1 MGKKYYYNKK
11 KFHKNN
17 DNRNLEEKNAEVA
30 DADEQIDEEQATE
43 ECNAEGQKAVNQK
56 TFNQKADSQRHGH
69 HKSDNQRDNIK
80 NDKNNSSDCASNCGS
95 NCSNSCAS
103 GCELCSK
110 TCANAASCQ
119 LTSEVSAT
127 AGINNEADDVLM
139 TENEAD
145 DMSESTEPVKVI
157 GVRFRQAGKVYYF
170 DPLDMNIKKND
181 GVIVE
186 TVRGI
191 EFGNVVLGVCEV
203 PGNKVVQP
211 LRPVIRIA
219 TEEDTEKEF
228 TNREKEIEALMTCRE
243 KVASHDLQMKL
254 VGAEYTF
261 DNSQLLFY
269 FTADGRV
276 DFRDLVKDLAATFK
290 TRIEL
295 RQIGPRDETK
305 IIGGIGMCGRPLCCN
320 TYLSDFTNVTIKM
333 AKDQGI
339 ALNPQKISG
348 VCNRLMCCLKYEQ
361 EVYEELNAKLPN
373 KGDKVQTNDGFVGV
387 VESTNAI
394 RQLVKVVVVT
404 DDSKGDEPTKEI
416 RDYAVSDLKFEP
428 RKKKKP
434 QNQKQENSTE
444 EKSLKSLED

>member
-17 DNRNLEEKNAEVA
+17 DNQNAKGKDEVVLETSEEVVSESA
-30 DADEQIDEEQATE
+30 NESSAQDAGSCAGGCSACAQN
-43 ECNAEGQKAVNQK
+43 C
-56 TFNQKADSQRHGH
+56 DS
-69 HKSDNQRDNIK
+69 
-80 NDKNNSSDCASNCGS
+80 CAK
-95 NCSNSCAS
+95 NCSA
-103 GCELCSK
+103 CSM
-110 TCANAASCQ
+110 
-119 LTSEVSAT
+119 SEVSAT

-139 TENEAD
+139 TENAENTEG
-145 DMSESTEPVKVI
+145 SEGTEPVKVI

-170 DPLDMNIKKND
+170 DPLDMDIKKYD

-191 EFGNVVLGVCEV
+191 EFGNVVLGVTEV
-203 PGNKVVQP
+203 PANKVVQP
-211 LRPVIRIA
+211 LRPVIRVA
-219 TEEDTEKEF
+219 TPEDTEKEF
-228 TNREKEIEALMTCRE
+228 TNREKEIEALMTCKERII
-243 KVASHDLQMKL
+243 AHDLQMKL
-254 VGAEYTF
+254 VSAEYTF

-305 IIGGIGMCGRPLCCN
+305 IMGGIGMCGRPLCCN

-361 EVYEELNAKLPN
+361 DVYEELNAKLPN
-373 KGDKVQTNDGFVGV
+373 KGDRVQTNDGFVGV

-416 RDYAVSDLKFEP
+416 REYAVSDLKFEP
-428 RKKKKP
+428 RRRKKP
-434 QNQKQENSTE
+434 QAQKQDNGTDENG
-444 EKSLKSLED
+444 LKSLED

>member
-1 MGKKYYYNKK
+1 
-11 KFHKNN
+11 
-17 DNRNLEEKNAEVA
+17 
-30 DADEQIDEEQATE
+30 
-43 ECNAEGQKAVNQK
+43 
-56 TFNQKADSQRHGH
+56 
-69 HKSDNQRDNIK
+69 
-80 NDKNNSSDCASNCGS
+80 
-95 NCSNSCAS
+95 
-103 GCELCSK
+103 
-110 TCANAASCQ
+110 
-119 LTSEVSAT
+119 
-127 AGINNEADDVLM
+127 
-139 TENEAD
+139 
-145 DMSESTEPVKVI
+145 MSESTEPVKVI